1 VARAAGGAVALAIR
15 YLALGDSYTI
25 GTGASGAAHSWP
37 SIVARRLTEQ
47 TRREVGVT
55 NPAVNGFTTL
65 DLIESELPY
74 VEQLKPDLVTI
85 LIGVNDLVRG
95 RSPAEYKASLV
106 TIYDRVARLNL
117 ARGRVAAV
125 SIPNWSVV
133 PASREYGAPEHLRRL
148 TDAFNDIAHEEA
160 EARGF
165 TWIDIT
171 AASVS
176 GLGSAGWIASDNL
189 HPGDQQY
196 GVWAEVI
203 WQVLKEAWV

>member
-1 VARAAGGAVALAIR
+1 
-15 YLALGDSYTI
+15 
-25 GTGASGAAHSWP
+25 
-37 SIVARRLTEQ
+37 
-47 TRREVGVT
+47 
-55 NPAVNGFTTL
+55 
-65 DLIESELPY
+65 
-74 VEQLKPDLVTI
+74 
-85 LIGVNDLVRG
+85 
-95 RSPAEYKASLV
+95 V

-133 PASREYGAPEHLRRL
+133 PAGREYGAPEHLRRL
-148 TDAFNDIAHEEA
+148 TNAFNDIAHEEA

-196 GVWAEVI
+196 RVWAEVI
-203 WQVLKEAWV
+203 WQGLKEAWV